1 MEEIKKSLCELQEQF
16 DNNQIG
22 QKELNLGFIAILTS
36 NNKALDDRNRIPYL
50 IDFILNEEIFE

>member
-1 MEEIKKSLCELQEQF
+1 MEEIKKRLCELQEQF

-22 QKELNLGFIAILTS
+22 QIELNLGFIAILTS

>member
-1 MEEIKKSLCELQEQF
+1 MEEIKKRLCELQEQF

>member
-1 MEEIKKSLCELQEQF
+1 MEEIKKRLWELLEQF

-36 NNKALDDRNRIPYL
+36 NNKALDDKSRIPYL
-50 IDFILNEEIFE
+50 IDLILNEEIFE